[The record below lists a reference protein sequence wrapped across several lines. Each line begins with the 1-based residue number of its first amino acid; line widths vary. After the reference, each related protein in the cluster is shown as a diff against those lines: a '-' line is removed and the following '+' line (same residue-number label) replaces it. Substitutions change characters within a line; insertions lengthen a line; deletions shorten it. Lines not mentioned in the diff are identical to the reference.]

1 MTDRRRFIH
10 IAVGLAAALGGTGVH
25 AQATGRRS
33 RSASSCR

>member
-10 IAVGLAAALGGTGVH
+10 LAVGLAAALGGTGV
-25 AQATGRRS
+25 QAPGHRRRS